1 MKISLLNPCFRSF
14 FKRSRRLSNVHS
26 AFSNLICHV
35 FVQGNPNA
43 LNPDGTASP
52 VPSDP
57 FGPPMAPGLPFNP
70 MMSQSG
76 FPPMPVDS
84 FGGLPTIGGA
94 VPGFGMMPGGAPAY
108 GMPSTPSYGMPPYGA
123 PSTPGYGMPPYGA
136 PSTPGYGMTP
146 YGAPSTPGY
155 GMPNY
160 GAPSMYNYGMPQL
173 AS

>member
-1 MKISLLNPCFRSF
+1 LLPGIFVQALNTTACFLF
-14 FKRSRRLSNVHS
+14 FINTYL
-26 AFSNLICHV
+26 AINLTCHV
-35 FVQGNPNA
+35 LFVQGNPNA

-52 VPSDP
+52 VSSDP

-70 MMSQSG
+70 MMSQPG

-84 FGGLPTIGGA
+84 FGGSPMMGGGA
-94 VPGFGMMPGGAPAY
+94 VPGYGMVPGAPAYGVPSY

-123 PSTPGYGMPPYGA
+123 PNTPGYGMPPYGA
-136 PSTPGYGMTP
+136 PN
-146 YGAPSTPGY
+146 TPGY

>member
-1 MKISLLNPCFRSF
+1 MT
-14 FKRSRRLSNVHS
+14 
-26 AFSNLICHV
+26 CHV
-35 FVQGNPNA
+35 LFIQGNPNA

-57 FGPPMAPGLPFNP
+57 FAFGPPMAPGLPFNP
-70 MMSQSG
+70 MMSQPG

-84 FGGLPTIGGA
+84 FGGSPMS
-94 VPGFGMMPGGAPAY
+94 FGMMPGGAPAY
-108 GMPSTPSYGMPPYGA
+108 GVLSYGM

-136 PSTPGYGMTP
+136 PNTPSYGMP
-146 YGAPSTPGY
+146 NYGAPSTPGY
-155 GMPNY
+155 NMPNY